1 MNNDTNSP
9 NRDRETVED
18 RFFAW
23 LLRDPTDDLASPP
36 ADNEVNVDV
45 TNLDVPEPVG
55 LDAEARPNYQSIDL
69 GDEPTVQDRFQ
80 ALLKRRFQDQ
90 LQDNLPL
97 FPWETEVLEYDTDPV
112 DDRTGVRVPSLLW
125 LKQLQAIDLPVTLP
139 EDVLSELLSRSQ
151 QLVQS
156 SLRQG
161 ERLMAAVET
170 LFPDREDE
178 LNLWTERL
186 LIWSASRSGD
196 KLLASSDAADNFPP
210 SYDAATPTQQM
221 LLSLLAAKEIVETLS
236 LHVSPA
242 RPTER
247 RQWLTSHGLLT
258 VEADFR
264 NDGDRPRLYAL
275 CQLPEGGRV
284 QLCGDAKLATAQR
297 SDPGDLCVEL
307 PDVRCDRIYTL
318 EVRLDASEQSPLVFS
333 ICPSV

>member
-1 MNNDTNSP
+1 MNNDTNYP
-9 NRDRETVED
+9 NRDEETVED

-23 LLRDPTDDLASPP
+23 LLRDPTDDMASPP
-36 ADNEVNVDV
+36 GDDEANLD
-45 TNLDVPEPVG
+45 TTHLDVPDTLG
-55 LDAEARPNYQSIDL
+55 LDAEARLDYQSIAI

-80 ALLKRRFQDQ
+80 ALLKRRFQNQ

-112 DDRTGVRVPSLLW
+112 DERTGVRVPSLLW
-125 LKQLQAIDLPVTLP
+125 LKQLQTIELPVTLP
-139 EDVLSELLSRSQ
+139 EEVLSELLARCQ
-151 QLVQS
+151 QLVGS

-161 ERLMAAVET
+161 ERLMAAVES
-170 LFPDREDE
+170 LFPEREEE

-186 LIWSASRSGD
+186 LIWSASRGGD
-196 KLLASSDAADNFPP
+196 KLLESSDAADNFPP

-236 LHVSPA
+236 LHVSPDA
-242 RPTER
+242 PER
-247 RQWLTSHGLLT
+247 RQWLTSRGWLT
-258 VEADFR
+258 VEADYR
-264 NDGDRPRLYAL
+264 NDSDRPRLTAL

-307 PDVRCDRIYTL
+307 PDVRLDGTYTL
-318 EVRLDASEQSPLVFS
+318 EVRLDSSEQSPLVFA
-333 ICPSV
+333 ICPGV